1 MRPHLKPVKNPLAL
15 PFGVIYQSFV
25 KKNGNHMSQI
35 PPGLF
40 AERVTD
46 VQHYTDRLFRFRV
59 TRPQSMRFRSG
70 EFVMLGLPD
79 DGKPVMR
86 AYSIASP
93 AWDEGLEFFSIKVP
107 GGPLTERLQKIQL
120 GDTILMRP
128 KTTGTLVNDALLP
141 GKRLFMLS
149 TGTGIAPFVS
159 LIRDPETY
167 EKFGELFLTHTC
179 RTAGE
184 LQYGFDSVSLAKDDP
199 LVGEDATARLKH
211 FASTTRE
218 RSEHN
223 GRITALISSGE
234 FFKSLGVSGFDP
246 EHDRL
251 MMCGSMAMIKDVCAM
266 LEPLN
271 FKEGSNHEPGN
282 FVVERAFV
290 G

>member
-1 MRPHLKPVKNPLAL
+1 MLAMETEIRY
-15 PFGVIYQSFV
+15 GSFV
-25 KKNGNHMSQI
+25 IKNGAEMTLI
-35 PPGLF
+35 PTGLF

-46 VQHYTDRLFRFRV
+46 VQHYTDRLFRFRI
-59 TRPQSMRFRSG
+59 TRPQSLRFRSG
-70 EFVMLGLPD
+70 EFVMLGLPE
-79 DGKPVMR
+79 DGKLLMR

-93 AWDEGLEFFSIKVP
+93 AWDESLEFFSIKVP
-107 GGPLTERLQKIQL
+107 DGPLTERLQKIKP

-167 EKFGELFLTHTC
+167 EKFGELILTHTC
-179 RTAGE
+179 RTKDE
-184 LQYGFDSVSLAKDDP
+184 LQYGFDSVLATREDP
-199 LVGEDATARLKH
+199 LVGDETALRLKH

-218 RSEHN
+218 DSAHN
-223 GRITALISSGE
+223 GRITTLIASGE
-234 FFKSLGVSGFDP
+234 FFAALNTSGFNP
-246 EHDRL
+246 EHDRI
-251 MMCGSMAMIKDVCAM
+251 MMCGSVGMIKDIREM
-266 LEPLN
+266 LEPLG
-271 FKEGSNHEPGN
+271 FKEGSNNEPGN

>member
-1 MRPHLKPVKNPLAL
+1 MT
-15 PFGVIYQSFV
+15 
-25 KKNGNHMSQI
+25 QI

-59 TRPQSMRFRSG
+59 TRPQTLRFRSG
-70 EFVMLGLPD
+70 EFIMLGLPD
-79 DGKPVMR
+79 DGKPLMR

-93 AWDEGLEFFSIKVP
+93 AWDESLEFFSIKVTD
-107 GGPLTERLQKIQL
+107 GPLTERLQKIQP

-141 GKRLFMLS
+141 GKRLFMFS
-149 TGTGIAPFVS
+149 TGTGVAPFVS

-167 EKFGELFLTHTC
+167 EKFGQLILTHTC
-179 RTAGE
+179 RTKDE
-184 LQYGFDSVSLAKDDP
+184 LQYGFDSVALAKDDP
-199 LVGEDATARLKH
+199 LVGEDATMRLKH

-218 RSEHN
+218 PSEHN
-223 GRITALISSGE
+223 GRITTLMASGE
-234 FFKSLGVSGFDP
+234 FFKSLAIANIDP
-246 EHDRL
+246 DHDRI
-251 MMCGSMAMIKDVCAM
+251 MMCGSMGMIKDVREM
-266 LEPLN
+266 LEPHG
-271 FKEGSNHEPGN
+271 FKEGSNHEAGN

>member
-1 MRPHLKPVKNPLAL
+1 MT
-15 PFGVIYQSFV
+15 
-25 KKNGNHMSQI
+25 QI

-59 TRPQSMRFRSG
+59 TRPQSLRFRSG

-93 AWDEGLEFFSIKVP
+93 AWDESLEFFSIKVQD
-107 GGPLTERLQKIQL
+107 GPLTERLQKIKT

-128 KTTGTLVNDALLP
+128 KSTGTLVNDALFP

-167 EKFGELFLTHTC
+167 EKFGQLFLVHTC
-179 RTAGE
+179 RTVGE
-184 LQYGFDSVSLAKDDP
+184 LQYGFDSVALAKDDP
-199 LVGEDATARLKH
+199 LVGEDATARLTH

-218 RSEHN
+218 TSPHM
-223 GRITALISSGE
+223 GRITTLISSGE
-234 FFKSLGVSGFDP
+234 FFKSLNVPGFEP
-246 EHDRL
+246 EHDRI
-251 MMCGSMAMIKDVCAM
+251 MMCGSIGMIKELRDM

-271 FKEGSNHEPGN
+271 FKEGSNHEPGTL
-282 FVVERAFV
+282 VVERAFV